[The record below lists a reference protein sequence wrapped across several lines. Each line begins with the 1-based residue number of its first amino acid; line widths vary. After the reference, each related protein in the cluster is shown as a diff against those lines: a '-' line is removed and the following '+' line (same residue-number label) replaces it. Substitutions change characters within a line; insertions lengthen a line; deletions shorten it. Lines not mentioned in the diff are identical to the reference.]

1 MLIPSIDLMGGK
13 IVQLI
18 QGRRKALEFDDCAP
32 WIQRFSGFPLVQL
45 IDLDAALGH
54 GNNRQLVKNLCCQLP
69 CQVGGGVRNVDVAE
83 ELLRAG
89 ARRVIVGSSLFAGT
103 GINTGFAEQL
113 ARAVGSER
121 LVFAVDS
128 RNGKVLT
135 GGWQS
140 SVAVGPAEAMPRL
153 EPWCQAFLY
162 THVDTE
168 GLLQGFPLEVARE
181 LRKATSRQL
190 ILAGGIS
197 SQAEIDAL
205 QALGADSVVGMA
217 IYTGKIP
224 VGQHR

>member
-18 QGRRKALEFDDCAP
+18 QGQRKALEFDDCAP
-32 WIQRFSGFPLVQL
+32 WIQRFSAFPLVQL

-54 GNNRQLVKNLCCQLP
+54 GNNRQLVKNLCRQLP
-69 CQVGGGVRNVDVAE
+69 CQVGGGVRNIEVAE
-83 ELLRAG
+83 ELLQAG
-89 ARRVIVGSSLFAGT
+89 GRRVIVGSSLFAGN

-128 RNGKVLT
+128 RNGSVVRD
-135 GGWQS
+135 GWKS
-140 SVAVGPAEAMPRL
+140 TVALAPADAMRRL

-168 GLLQGFPLEVARE
+168 GLLLGFPLEVARE
-181 LRKATSRQL
+181 LRQATSRQL

-197 SQAEIDAL
+197 SQAEIDTL
-205 QALGADSVVGMA
+205 QTLGADSVVGMA